1 MRLFDEDTGT
11 TKRLFDSKKK
21 ILEKTTEHLTKVK
34 KSEQLPRM
42 LLNLINIM
50 TDRHSVNDC
59 VDELVEQWKIEIAK
73 GTIDGFDEVDQNEQK
88 IFTSINSL
96 RCSLHFLL
104 CFPDATEKGLLESD
118 KIVDNRSVVSNCR
131 ISKSGQSNTTR
142 TIRTVCK
149 VFQKHGSEQAG
160 AMAPFSIHLRN
171 SPVKLTSFCGN
182 RFKVLFW
189 NAACAI
195 YHQDHFNSFFEIY
208 GMSNNILR
216 DVQEDL
222 DEIENIAG

>member
-1 MRLFDEDTGT
+1 MRKLVQLKDC
-11 TKRLFDSKKK
+11 LIQKKK

-59 VDELVEQWKIEIAK
+59 VDELLEQWKIEIAK
-73 GTIDGFDEVDQNEQK
+73 VTIDGFDEVDQNEQK

-149 VFQKHGSEQAG
+149 AFQKHGSEQAG

-182 RFKVLFW
+182 RFKVYF
-189 NAACAI
+189 
-195 YHQDHFNSFFEIY
+195 
-208 GMSNNILR
+208 GMQHVPFTIRIISIVSLR
-216 DVQEDL
+216 FTECQITYYEMYRK
-222 DEIENIAG
+222 I

>member
-1 MRLFDEDTGT
+1 MCFADAAE
-11 TKRLFDSKKK
+11 KR
-21 ILEKTTEHLTKVK
+21 
-34 KSEQLPRM
+34 
-42 LLNLINIM
+42 
-50 TDRHSVNDC
+50 
-59 VDELVEQWKIEIAK
+59 
-73 GTIDGFDEVDQNEQK
+73 
-88 IFTSINSL
+88 
-96 RCSLHFLL
+96 
-104 CFPDATEKGLLESD
+104 LLESD
-118 KIVDNRSVVSNCR
+118 KIIENRSVVSNCR

-149 VFQKHGSEQAG
+149 AFQKHGSKQSG

-182 RFKVLFW
+182 SFKVLFR
-189 NAACAI
+189 NAACPI

-208 GMSNNILR
+208 GMPNNILR